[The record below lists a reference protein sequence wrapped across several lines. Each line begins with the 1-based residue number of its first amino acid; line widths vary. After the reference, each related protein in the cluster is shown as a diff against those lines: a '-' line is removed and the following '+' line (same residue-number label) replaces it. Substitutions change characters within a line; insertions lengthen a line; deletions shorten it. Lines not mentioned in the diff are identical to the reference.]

1 MAHRFDP
8 QRSAALVAAA
18 RADRQ
23 MTQAQLARA
32 ARMSQPNIAAIE
44 AGRRAVGPDALERLL
59 SAADYR
65 PSLPLEETAAA
76 IDDAIAQWHSEFPER
91 LEFAIISEAGHIG
104 GITLYYLE
112 DRTNGELGWVMHR
125 DHWGRGYITEAAL
138 ALMDY
143 AAKDLGIRRMIACC
157 DSENIASRRV
167 MEKLGMKYCSTGKR
181 KNRSSGEEERIE
193 LIYEISL

>member
-76 IDDAIAQWHSEFPER
+76 IVAAGARRGIRDIRVFGSVARGTDHFTSDIDLLARVDADRSYFDVALFQNDVEALTGFPVDIVVDDAARPAF
-91 LEFAIISEAGHIG
+91 LDDT
-104 GITLYYLE
+104 TLVPL
-112 DRTNGELGWVMHR
+112 
-125 DHWGRGYITEAAL
+125 
-138 ALMDY
+138 
-143 AAKDLGIRRMIACC
+143 
-157 DSENIASRRV
+157 
-167 MEKLGMKYCSTGKR
+167 
-181 KNRSSGEEERIE
+181 
-193 LIYEISL
+193 

>member
-1 MAHRFDP
+1 MRLLFDG
-8 QRSAALVAAA
+8 AYY
-18 RADRQ
+18 
-23 MTQAQLARA
+23 MEIKT
-32 ARMSQPNIAAIE
+32 
-44 AGRRAVGPDALERLL
+44 ERLL
-59 SAADYR
+59 LCPVTREHRLSTFAYAGDRDSNRYMMF
-65 PSLPLEETAAA
+65 LPYDSMEETAAA

-157 DSENIASRRV
+157 DSENNASRRV

-181 KNRSSGEEERIE
+181 KNRSTGDKERIE